1 MKKLLFSV
9 FALAL
14 FANLAFA
21 QQQIARSY
29 SGSSPTKNP
38 TTKKSAAKAKQSG
51 STTRSAGEV
60 YVGYSGTVA
69 QQNGGG
75 GFAGNRQVH
84 NGVQTSV
91 TVNANRFIGIKGD
104 FSIGYRD
111 RREAFTTGGPVTTLT
126 RRTIITNILGGVQF
140 KDNES
145 EAVVQPFGHALVG
158 AANYRQRF
166 RERDCD
172 NSTTFPCGSLVKGW
186 GLAGAF
192 GGGFDLKVATRAGVR
207 FSGDYNPMRIEKET
221 INNFR
226 FGVGVVFK

>member
-1 MKKLLFSV
+1 MKRLLFVV

-21 QQQIARSY
+21 QQAARSF

-38 TTKKSAAKAKQSG
+38 TTKKSAAKAKQTS

-60 YVGYSGTVA
+60 YVGYSGTA
-69 QQNGGG
+69 APTTAGG
-75 GFAGNRQVH
+75 GFSDNRKIH

-91 TVNANRFIGIKGD
+91 TINAGRYIGLKGD
-104 FSIGYRD
+104 FSVAYRD
-111 RREAFTTGGPVTTLT
+111 QKEAFTSGGPITTVT
-126 RRTIITNILGGVQF
+126 RRTTIYNVLGGVQL

-158 AANYRQRF
+158 LGVYRQSLRNCRNPIGSF
-166 RERDCD
+166 CGTTVRDY
-172 NSTTFPCGSLVKGW
+172 GV
-186 GLAGAF
+186 AGAF
-192 GGGFDLKVATRAGVR
+192 GGGFDVKVADRAGVR
-207 FSGDYNPMRIEKET
+207 FGGDYNPMRIEKQT

-226 FGVGVVFK
+226 FGVGLVFK